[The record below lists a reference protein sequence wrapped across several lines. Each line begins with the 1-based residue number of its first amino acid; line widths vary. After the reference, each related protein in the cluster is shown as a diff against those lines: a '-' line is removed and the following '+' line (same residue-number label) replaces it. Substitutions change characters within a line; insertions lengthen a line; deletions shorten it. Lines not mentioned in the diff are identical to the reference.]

1 MSPTTTTTTTTTTQE
16 SGGGPVGLT
25 SVGLASLIVK
35 TREVGADAAIA
46 SVPLSESRGLPLHQN
61 TNSNPPQW
69 PTVRGTP
76 RYAPRDNDYTFA
88 DRPLGQNGGE
98 ATFLVF
104 MFSGVYGI
112 HVSRAVCG
120 KTRGRGRL
128 CGSVRNSTL
137 TPIAAQQGVA

>member
-1 MSPTTTTTTTTTTQE
+1 MSPTTTTTTTTTTQQE

-35 TREVGADAAIA
+35 TREVGADASIA

-69 PTVRGTP
+69 PT
-76 RYAPRDNDYTFA
+76 
-88 DRPLGQNGGE
+88 NGGE

-112 HVSRAVCG
+112 HLLNKAWRSTFGQV
-120 KTRGRGRL
+120 TD
-128 CGSVRNSTL
+128 SVWKYKV
-137 TPIAAQQGVA
+137 GGHW